1 MSRIAE
7 QMKRYNYLVS
17 ELDAAYHWAANKL
30 GLSDSAMQ
38 VLYTVCFFG
47 GSCLLS
53 DIYQLSGVSKQ
64 TINSSFRKL
73 EAGGYVR
80 LETHSGLRKAVFFTE
95 AGKEKAENTVAKI
108 IELENR
114 VFHSWPEEDREK
126 YLELTKRYLND
137 FREGVRQF
145 EYAPGEGAP
154 KKESL

>member
-1 MSRIAE
+1 MEIKQIENIVEALLFAAGDEVSAERLARVIDIDVPTLKNIIRNMMSN
-7 QMKRYNYLVS
+7 YNYES
-17 ELDAAYHWAANKL
+17 R
-30 GLSDSAMQ
+30 GL
-38 VLYTVCFFG
+38 
-47 GSCLLS
+47 
-53 DIYQLSGVSKQ
+53 
-64 TINSSFRKL
+64 
-73 EAGGYVR
+73 
-80 LETHSGLRKAVFFTE
+80 
-95 AGKEKAENTVAKI
+95 KI